1 MEVPTILYCPIAL
14 SFTDGDQ
21 CAAPPSDH
29 QCDSPCCG
37 HGTCIDSLG
46 SYICFCHKGW
56 EGRFCQQGEGTSAA
70 ARQRGGLRWDLEPL
84 RAICTLLSHRAGLLQ
99 LPGEQRRLLALLS
112 RGGWQSALR
121 LRSRLRAGR

>member
-56 EGRFCQQGEGTSAA
+56 EGRFCQQGEGTSAGAGEA
-70 ARQRGGLRWDLEPL
+70 AGWAEVGSGTTTSYLHSPVAQS
-84 RAICTLLSHRAGLLQ
+84 RASTTAR
-99 LPGEQRRLLALLS
+99 
-112 RGGWQSALR
+112 
-121 LRSRLRAGR
+121 